1 MKKISPAQQKYLE
14 EYEKYSHMIIEPGE
28 YYLKKEPRFHYQVI
42 SVEDEKVRITRIGRE
57 SLEQVKTLHW
67 GRKNLISYNV

>member
-28 YYLKKEPRFHYQVI
+28 YCLKKEPRFHYRVI
-42 SVEDEKVRITRIGRE
+42 SVEGEKVRITRIGRE

-67 GRKNLISYNV
+67 CRKNLISYGI